1 MYITRGEPV
10 RSSYVVI
17 LASTLMLGSSAPIP
31 LKLDH
36 VGICAYDLQSLQDA
50 FASVGLRAE
59 YGGAHATGGTHNA
72 LLGFDDGSYIELIA
86 LQKPGSVADD
96 RWNTSKP
103 GTSHACF
110 WAVHTDDLKS
120 QVDAFRNAKL
130 ESSDPQPGSRKKPD
144 GTVLQWQTAAT
155 PDDKGGDILPFA
167 IQDITPRSSRI
178 QPSTS
183 VKGSE
188 LTGVTRVVI
197 GVNDLSA
204 AIALYRRAYGLGEPQ
219 LATNDKFEAKLA
231 YFTGTAVV
239 LASPV
244 SKDSW
249 LSEHLRQFGQGPVAV
264 LLGAKSTKKVGDR
277 TPLVG
282 KTSWFGSEVLWFP
295 PEKLEGVRLGVIS
308 E

>member
-1 MYITRGEPV
+1 V
-10 RSSYVVI
+10 RPICVVI
-17 LASTLMLGSSAPIP
+17 LASTLVLGSSASIP

-50 FASVGLRAE
+50 FASVGLSAE

-72 LLGFDDGSYIELIA
+72 LLGFDDGSYVELIA
-86 LQKPGSVADD
+86 LQKPGSVTDD
-96 RWNTSKP
+96 RWNSLKP
-103 GTSHACF
+103 GASYACF
-110 WAVHTDDLKS
+110 WAVHTDDLKA
-120 QVDAFRNAKL
+120 QVDAFRKAKL
-130 ESSDPQPGSRKKPD
+130 ETSDPQPGSRKKPD

-167 IQDITPRSSRI
+167 IQDVTPRSLRI

-188 LTGVTRVVI
+188 LTGIKRVVI
-197 GVNDLSA
+197 AVNDLNA

-219 LATNDKFEAKLA
+219 LATNQDFAAKLA
-231 YFTGTAVV
+231 YFPSTAVV
-239 LASPV
+239 LAFPL

-249 LSEHLRQFGQGPVAV
+249 LSEHVRQFGQGPVAV
-264 LLGAKSTKKVGDR
+264 LLGAKNVKIAADR
-277 TPLVG
+277 ALLVG
-282 KTSWFGSEVLWFP
+282 KTSWFGSEVSWFP
-295 PEKLEGVRLGVIS
+295 PEKLQGVRLGVIS

>member
-1 MYITRGEPV
+1 V
-10 RSSYVVI
+10 RPICVVI
-17 LASTLMLGSSAPIP
+17 LASTLVLGSSASIP

-50 FASVGLRAE
+50 FASVGLSAE

-72 LLGFDDGSYIELIA
+72 LLGFDDGSYVELIA
-86 LQKPGSVADD
+86 LQKPGSVTDD
-96 RWNTSKP
+96 RWNSLKP
-103 GTSHACF
+103 GASYACF
-110 WAVHTDDLKS
+110 WAVHTDDLKA
-120 QVDAFRNAKL
+120 QVDAFRKAKL
-130 ESSDPQPGSRKKPD
+130 ETSDPQPGGRKKPD

-167 IQDITPRSSRI
+167 IQDVTPRSLRI

-188 LTGVTRVVI
+188 LTGIKRVVI
-197 GVNDLSA
+197 AVNDLNA

-219 LATNDKFEAKLA
+219 LATNQDFAAKLA
-231 YFTGTAVV
+231 YFPSTAVV
-239 LASPV
+239 LAFPL

-249 LSEHLRQFGQGPVAV
+249 LSEHVRQFGQGPVAV
-264 LLGAKSTKKVGDR
+264 LLGAKNVKRAADR
-277 TPLVG
+277 ALLLG
-282 KTSWFGSEVLWFP
+282 KTSWFGSEVSWFP
-295 PEKLEGVRLGVIS
+295 PEKLQGVRLGVIS

>member
-1 MYITRGEPV
+1 MDDLHHSRRTRAPQLCCNSGQHSHAQLI
-10 RSSYVVI
+10 R
-17 LASTLMLGSSAPIP
+17 TLP

-72 LLGFDDGSYIELIA
+72 LLGFDDGPYLELIA
-86 LQKPGSVADD
+86 LQKPGPVADD
-96 RWNTSKP
+96 RWNTLKP

-110 WAVHTDDLKS
+110 WAVHIDDLKG
-120 QVDAFRNAKL
+120 QVDGFGMRSWKPAILSRGAARN
-130 ESSDPQPGSRKKPD
+130 
-144 GTVLQWQTAAT
+144 QTARCCNGKPRPHRMTKAAT
-155 PDDKGGDILPFA
+155 FFLLPFR
-167 IQDITPRSSRI
+167 TLPRSSRI

-197 GVNDLSA
+197 GVNELNA
-204 AIALYRRAYGLGEPQ
+204 AIALYRRAYHLGQPK
-219 LATNDKFEAKLA
+219 LATNDNFEAKLA
-231 YFTGTAVV
+231 YFQGYGVV

-249 LSEHLRQFGQGPVAV
+249 LSEHLRQFGQGPVACCS
-264 LLGAKSTKKVGDR
+264 AQRARRD
-277 TPLVG
+277 
-282 KTSWFGSEVLWFP
+282 
-295 PEKLEGVRLGVIS
+295 
-308 E
+308 